1 MGHRRQILQEILSA
15 GLITNGSV
23 GFINNA
29 VTVSYWA
36 SQNKGENCYECAV
49 ILLTGSVFE
58 MLDDDSMRQKLFL
71 RARKN
76 RRGAKLVPVVISK
89 LLNRH

>member
-1 MGHRRQILQEILSA
+1 MGHCRQILQEILSA

-58 MLDDDSMRQKLFL
+58 VLDDDSMSQKLFL
-71 RARKN
+71 QARKT
-76 RRGAKLVPVVISK
+76 GVVQSWFQS
-89 LLNRH
+89 